1 MWTCIQKPRKTLP
14 RKTDHVIS
22 NYKVNVWK
30 PAVNNVWLFNI
41 FIHVS
46 QKKKNIQN
54 LNMNHFEEIPS
65 EQHQLLI
72 QSNLCLGEVR
82 QIGHHQQV
90 LQQQNRAIC

>member
-1 MWTCIQKPRKTLP
+1 MYDCLT
-14 RKTDHVIS
+14 S
-22 NYKVNVWK
+22 
-30 PAVNNVWLFNI
+30 LFM
-41 FIHVS
+41 S
-46 QKKKNIQN
+46 AKKKKNIQN

>member
-1 MWTCIQKPRKTLP
+1 MAAK
-14 RKTDHVIS
+14 
-22 NYKVNVWK
+22 
-30 PAVNNVWLFNI
+30 
-41 FIHVS
+41 
-46 QKKKNIQN
+46 KKKNIQN